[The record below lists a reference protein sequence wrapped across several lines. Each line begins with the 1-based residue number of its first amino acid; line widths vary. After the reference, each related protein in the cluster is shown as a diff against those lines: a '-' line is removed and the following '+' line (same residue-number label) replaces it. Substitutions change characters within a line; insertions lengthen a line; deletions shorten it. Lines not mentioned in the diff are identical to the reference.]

1 MPSSAEHPV
10 RPRGLC
16 RLQEALR
23 PRAGRA
29 HRTGATRLA
38 DFAASWLLAAMLAA
52 GPQSAAAKQILPSA
66 ASAPG
71 AVVPWEK
78 VVEADVLGDPQG
90 QWASEARASTQ
101 YRPEDY
107 SAKQATG
114 APDVPAYS
122 DNKRAWSPSAAER
135 QREWL
140 ELGFPKPV
148 YATEVRVRQTLNP
161 GAIVEVLAI
170 EPNGQWHYLW
180 LGQDP
185 NRYAKDRIAWFV
197 VRFPKTAYPV
207 QRVKITLDAPA
218 VKGWKQIDAVQLVG
232 TPSPDPGSAAISSA
246 VAPPTAAPP
255 ALLAAP
261 AAANSATLPPGWRAL
276 SLYDE
281 EKTFVAP
288 RATTR
293 VADGVRQLS
302 SNIGDEKKFKGVT
315 SPRILIDNPYLDPA
329 DPFFNIPRQM
339 ACLPD
344 GGIVVFSTAKTHADG
359 RMKGNPYATGAWR
372 IAPDGAIT
380 AIGEARHILSE
391 NRRPFCG
398 VPMGQSGLDPRN
410 VGPVS
415 SAPDGS
421 LLFAYAPG
429 WHFGRHAAVV
439 RLTSDGRLAPVPED
453 IRWCAADPPE
463 QLKKLFKWLGAVT
476 QDPDGN
482 VWVMDNGACTLYRIA
497 RDGSVS
503 SVLEPRQVCPR
514 GEPERHVLADHMVW
528 DAARGELVTA
538 GSLLWKKP
546 PKADVYSS
554 IWRIKPDGTF
564 RRVYLAGKVGNGLPS
579 IDGLTGLSLDA
590 KGRIVFGAGIVHGSG
605 SQILRLDEASGRTEV
620 IAGAPSPTHV
630 NHGDGPARQAHFRGI
645 KGLCHAPDGTL
656 FVHDATHVVRKITPA
671 GQVTTWGF

>member
-1 MPSSAEHPV
+1 MSRQGIAVS
-10 RPRGLC
+10 L
-16 RLQEALR
+16 LL
-23 PRAGRA
+23 
-29 HRTGATRLA
+29 TLTLA
-38 DFAASWLLAAMLAA
+38 FDPPAAV
-52 GPQSAAAKQILPSA
+52 AKEVLPST
-66 ASAPG
+66 ASALG
-71 AVVPWEK
+71 MVIPWEQ
-78 VVEADVLGDPQG
+78 VVEADVLGDPEG
-90 QWASEARASTQ
+90 QWASEAKASTQ

-107 SAKQATG
+107 SAGQATG
-114 APDVPAYS
+114 APDVPTPS

-135 QREWL
+135 QKEWL

-161 GAIVEVLAI
+161 GAIVEVVAI

-207 QRVKITLDAPA
+207 QRVKITIDAPA

-232 TPSPDPGSAAISSA
+232 TANPDREPGGASVAVVPPS
-246 VAPPTAAPP
+246 AAPP
-255 ALLAAP
+255 ALPAAP
-261 AAANSATLPPGWRAL
+261 TSAASGALPPGWQAP

-302 SNIGDEKKFKGVT
+302 SNI

-339 ACLPD
+339 ARLPD
-344 GGIVVFSTAKTHADG
+344 GAIAVFSTAKTHADG

-398 VPMGQSGLDPRN
+398 VAMGQSGLDPQN

-415 SAPDGS
+415 TAPDGS
-421 LLFAYAPG
+421 LLFAYAPA
-429 WHFGRHAAVV
+429 WAFGRQAAVV
-439 RLTSDGRLAPVPED
+439 RLTADGRLAPVPDD

-463 QLKKLFKWLGAVT
+463 QLRKLFKDLGGVA
-476 QDPDGN
+476 QDSDGN
-482 VWVMDNGACTLYRIA
+482 VWAMDHGACTLYRIA

-503 SVLEPRQVCPR
+503 SVLEPPQVCPR
-514 GEPERHVLADHMVW
+514 DEPERYVRADYMVW

-538 GSLLWKKP
+538 GTLLWQRS
-546 PKADVYSS
+546 PKADLYSS

-564 RRVYLAGKVGNGLPS
+564 RRVYLAGKVGKGLPS
-579 IDGLTGLSLDA
+579 IDGLLGLSLDA
-590 KGRIVFGAGIVHGSG
+590 KGRVVFGAGIVRGGG

-620 IAGAPSPTHV
+620 IAGAPWSQGASHA
-630 NHGDGPARQAHFRGI
+630 DGPARQAHFGTI

-656 FVHDATHVVRKITPA
+656 FVHDDLHHLIRKITPA
-671 GQVTTWGF
+671 GQVTTWAF

>member
-1 MPSSAEHPV
+1 MSRQGIAVS
-10 RPRGLC
+10 L
-16 RLQEALR
+16 LL
-23 PRAGRA
+23 
-29 HRTGATRLA
+29 TLTLA
-38 DFAASWLLAAMLAA
+38 FDPPAAVT
-52 GPQSAAAKQILPSA
+52 KEVLPST
-66 ASAPG
+66 ASALG
-71 AVVPWEK
+71 MVIPWEQ
-78 VVEADVLGDPQG
+78 VVEADVLGDPEG
-90 QWASEARASTQ
+90 QWASEAKASTQ

-107 SAKQATG
+107 SAGQATG
-114 APDVPAYS
+114 APDVPTPS

-135 QREWL
+135 QKEWL

-161 GAIVEVLAI
+161 GAIVEVVAI

-207 QRVKITLDAPA
+207 QRVKITIDAPA

-232 TPSPDPGSAAISSA
+232 TANPDREPGGASVAVVPPS
-246 VAPPTAAPP
+246 AAPP
-255 ALLAAP
+255 ALPAAP
-261 AAANSATLPPGWRAL
+261 TSAASGALPPGWQAP

-302 SNIGDEKKFKGVT
+302 SNI

-339 ACLPD
+339 ARLPD
-344 GGIVVFSTAKTHADG
+344 GAIAVFSTAKTHADG

-398 VPMGQSGLDPRN
+398 VAMGQSGLDPQN

-415 SAPDGS
+415 TAPDGS
-421 LLFAYAPG
+421 LLFAYAPA
-429 WHFGRHAAVV
+429 WAFGRQAAVV
-439 RLTSDGRLAPVPED
+439 RLTADGRLAPVPDD

-463 QLKKLFKWLGAVT
+463 QLRKLFKDLGGVA
-476 QDPDGN
+476 QDSDGN
-482 VWVMDNGACTLYRIA
+482 VWAMDHGACTLYRIA

-503 SVLEPRQVCPR
+503 SVLEPPQVCPR
-514 GEPERHVLADHMVW
+514 DEPERYVRADYMVW

-538 GSLLWKKP
+538 GTLLWQRS
-546 PKADVYSS
+546 PKADLYSS

-564 RRVYLAGKVGNGLPS
+564 RRVYLAGKVGKGLPS
-579 IDGLTGLSLDA
+579 IDGLLGLSLDA
-590 KGRIVFGAGIVHGSG
+590 KGRVVFGAGIVRGGG

-620 IAGAPSPTHV
+620 IAGAPWSQGASHA
-630 NHGDGPARQAHFRGI
+630 DGPARQAHFGTI

-656 FVHDATHVVRKITPA
+656 FVHDDLHHLIRKITPA
-671 GQVTTWGF
+671 GQVTTWAF

>member
-1 MPSSAEHPV
+1 MSHQGIAVS
-10 RPRGLC
+10 L
-16 RLQEALR
+16 
-23 PRAGRA
+23 
-29 HRTGATRLA
+29 
-38 DFAASWLLAAMLAA
+38 LLALTLASGQPA
-52 GPQSAAAKQILPSA
+52 AAAKQVLPSA
-66 ASAPG
+66 ASTPG
-71 AVVPWEK
+71 VVVPWEQ
-78 VVEADVLGDPQG
+78 VVEADVLGDPHG
-90 QWASEARASTQ
+90 QWASEAKASTQ

-107 SAKQATG
+107 SARQATG

-135 QREWL
+135 QKEWL

-161 GAIVEVLAI
+161 GAIVEVVAI
-170 EPNGQWHYLW
+170 EPNGQWHHLW

-207 QRVKITLDAPA
+207 QRVKITIDAPA
-218 VKGWKQIDAVQLVG
+218 LKGWKQIDAVQLVG
-232 TPSPDPGSAAISSA
+232 TANPDREPGGASVAVVPPS
-246 VAPPTAAPP
+246 AAPP
-255 ALLAAP
+255 ALPAAP
-261 AAANSATLPPGWRAL
+261 TSAASGALPPGWQAP

-302 SNIGDEKKFKGVT
+302 SNIRDEKKFKGGVI
-315 SPRILIDNPYLDPA
+315 SPRVLIDNPYLDPA
-329 DPFFNIPRQM
+329 DPFFNITRQM

-344 GGIVVFSTAKTHADG
+344 GGVAVFSTAKTHADG

-372 IAPDGAIT
+372 IGPDGAIT

-398 VPMGQSGLDPRN
+398 VAMGQSGLDPQN

-415 SAPDGS
+415 TAPDGS
-421 LLFAYAPG
+421 LLFAYAPA
-429 WHFGRHAAVV
+429 WAFGRQAAVV
-439 RLTSDGRLAPVPED
+439 RLTADGRLAPVPDD

-463 QLKKLFKWLGAVT
+463 QLRKLFKDLGGVA
-476 QDPDGN
+476 QDSDGN
-482 VWVMDNGACTLYRIA
+482 VWAMDHGACTLYRIA

-503 SVLEPRQVCPR
+503 SVLEPPQVCPR
-514 GEPERHVLADHMVW
+514 GEPKRYVSADHMVW
-528 DAARGELVTA
+528 DAARGELVAA
-538 GSLLWKKP
+538 GSLTWLKSP
-546 PKADVYSS
+546 NADVYSTV
-554 IWRIKPDGTF
+554 WRIKPDGTF
-564 RRVYLAGKVGNGLPS
+564 RRVYLAGKVGQGLPS

-590 KGRIVFGAGIVHGSG
+590 KGRIVFGAGIVRGSG

-620 IAGAPSPTHV
+620 IAAPTDVKHA
-630 NHGDGPARQAHFRGI
+630 DGPARQAHFGTI

-656 FVHDATHVVRKITPA
+656 FVHDSTHLIRKITPA
-671 GQVTTWGF
+671 GQVTTWAF

>member
-1 MPSSAEHPV
+1 MSRQGIAVS
-10 RPRGLC
+10 L
-16 RLQEALR
+16 LL
-23 PRAGRA
+23 
-29 HRTGATRLA
+29 TLTLA
-38 DFAASWLLAAMLAA
+38 FDPPAAVT
-52 GPQSAAAKQILPSA
+52 KEVLPST
-66 ASAPG
+66 ASALG
-71 AVVPWEK
+71 MVIPWEQ
-78 VVEADVLGDPQG
+78 VVEADVLGDPEG
-90 QWASEARASTQ
+90 QWASEAKASTQ

-107 SAKQATG
+107 SAGQATG
-114 APDVPAYS
+114 APDVPTPS

-135 QREWL
+135 QKEWL

-161 GAIVEVLAI
+161 GAIVEVVAI

-207 QRVKITLDAPA
+207 QRVKITIDAPA

-232 TPSPDPGSAAISSA
+232 TANPDREPGGASVAVVPPS
-246 VAPPTAAPP
+246 AAPP
-255 ALLAAP
+255 ALPAAP
-261 AAANSATLPPGWRAL
+261 TSAASGALPPGWQAP

-302 SNIGDEKKFKGVT
+302 SNI

-339 ACLPD
+339 ARLPD
-344 GGIVVFSTAKTHADG
+344 GAIAVFSTAKTHADG

-398 VPMGQSGLDPRN
+398 VAMGQSGLDPQN

-415 SAPDGS
+415 TAPDGS
-421 LLFAYAPG
+421 LLFAYAPA
-429 WHFGRHAAVV
+429 WAFGRQAAVV
-439 RLTSDGRLAPVPED
+439 RLTADGRLAPVPDD

-463 QLKKLFKWLGAVT
+463 QLRKLFKDLGGVA
-476 QDPDGN
+476 QDSDGN
-482 VWVMDNGACTLYRIA
+482 VWAMDHGACTLYRIA

-503 SVLEPRQVCPR
+503 SVLEPPQVCPR
-514 GEPERHVLADHMVW
+514 DEPERYVRADYMVW

-538 GSLLWKKP
+538 GTLLWQRS
-546 PKADVYSS
+546 PKADLYSS

-564 RRVYLAGKVGNGLPS
+564 RRVYLAGKVGKGLPS
-579 IDGLTGLSLDA
+579 IDGLLGLSLDA
-590 KGRIVFGAGIVHGSG
+590 KGRVVFGAGIVRGSG

-620 IAGAPSPTHV
+620 IAGAPWSQGASHA
-630 NHGDGPARQAHFRGI
+630 DGPARQAHFGTI

-656 FVHDATHVVRKITPA
+656 FVHDDLHHLIRKITPA
-671 GQVTTWGF
+671 GQVTTWAF

>member
-1 MPSSAEHPV
+1 MSRQGIAVS
-10 RPRGLC
+10 
-16 RLQEALR
+16 
-23 PRAGRA
+23 
-29 HRTGATRLA
+29 
-38 DFAASWLLAAMLAA
+38 LLLTLMLAFD
-52 GPQSAAAKQILPSA
+52 PPAAVAKEVLPST
-66 ASAPG
+66 ASALG
-71 AVVPWEK
+71 MVIPWEQ
-78 VVEADVLGDPQG
+78 VVEADVLGDPEG
-90 QWASEARASTQ
+90 QWASEAKASTQ

-107 SAKQATG
+107 SAGQATG
-114 APDVPAYS
+114 APDVPTPS

-135 QREWL
+135 QKEWL

-161 GAIVEVLAI
+161 GAIVEVVAI

-207 QRVKITLDAPA
+207 QRVKITIDAPA

-232 TPSPDPGSAAISSA
+232 TANPDREPGGASVAVVPPS
-246 VAPPTAAPP
+246 AAPP
-255 ALLAAP
+255 ALPAAP
-261 AAANSATLPPGWRAL
+261 TSAASGALPPGWQAP

-302 SNIGDEKKFKGVT
+302 SNI

-339 ACLPD
+339 ARLPD
-344 GGIVVFSTAKTHADG
+344 GAIAVFSTAKTHADG

-398 VPMGQSGLDPRN
+398 VAMGQSGLDPQN

-415 SAPDGS
+415 TAPDGS
-421 LLFAYAPG
+421 LLFAYAPA
-429 WHFGRHAAVV
+429 WAFGRQAAVV
-439 RLTSDGRLAPVPED
+439 RLTADGRLAPVPDD

-463 QLKKLFKWLGAVT
+463 QLRKLFKDLGGVA
-476 QDPDGN
+476 QDSDGN
-482 VWVMDNGACTLYRIA
+482 VWAMDHGACTLYRIA

-503 SVLEPRQVCPR
+503 SVLEPPQVCPR
-514 GEPERHVLADHMVW
+514 DEPERYVRADYMVW

-538 GSLLWKKP
+538 GTLLWQRS
-546 PKADVYSS
+546 PKADLYSS

-564 RRVYLAGKVGNGLPS
+564 RRVYLAGKVGKGLPS
-579 IDGLTGLSLDA
+579 IDGLLGLSLDA
-590 KGRIVFGAGIVHGSG
+590 KGRVVFGAGIVRGSG

-620 IAGAPSPTHV
+620 IAGAPWSQGASHA
-630 NHGDGPARQAHFRGI
+630 DGPARQAHFGTI

-656 FVHDATHVVRKITPA
+656 FVHDDLHHLIRKITPA
-671 GQVTTWGF
+671 GQVTTWAF

>member
-1 MPSSAEHPV
+1 MC
-10 RPRGLC
+10 L
-16 RLQEALR
+16 
-23 PRAGRA
+23 AGVA
-29 HRTGATRLA
+29 V
-38 DFAASWLLAAMLAA
+38 SWLLAATLVA
-52 GPQSAAAKQILPSA
+52 GPQSAAAKQVLPSA
-66 ASAPG
+66 ASTPG
-71 AVVPWEK
+71 VVVPWEQ
-78 VVEADVLGDPQG
+78 VVEADVLGDPHG
-90 QWASEARASTQ
+90 QWASEAKASTQ

-107 SAKQATG
+107 SARQATG

-135 QREWL
+135 QKEWL

-161 GAIVEVLAI
+161 GAIVEVVAI
-170 EPNGQWHYLW
+170 EPNGQWHHLW

-207 QRVKITLDAPA
+207 QRVKITIDAPA

-232 TPSPDPGSAAISSA
+232 TAGPDPEPGGASVAA
-246 VAPPTAAPP
+246 VPPSAAPP
-255 ALLAAP
+255 ALPAAP
-261 AAANSATLPPGWRAL
+261 TSAASGAPPPGWGAPR
-276 SLYDE
+276 LYDE

-302 SNIGDEKKFKGVT
+302 SNIRDEKKFKGGVI

-329 DPFFNIPRQM
+329 DPFFNVPRRM

-344 GGIVVFSTAKTHADG
+344 GSVAVFSTAKTHADG

-372 IAPDGAIT
+372 IGPDGAIT

-398 VPMGQSGLDPRN
+398 VPMAWSGLDPGN

-415 SAPDGS
+415 TAPDGS
-421 LLFAYAPG
+421 LLFAYAPH
-429 WHFGRHAAVV
+429 WASGRHAAVV
-439 RLTSDGRLAPVPED
+439 RLTADGRLAPVPDD

-463 QLKKLFKWLGAVT
+463 QLKKLFKGVAGVA
-476 QDPDGN
+476 QDSDGN
-482 VWVMDNGACTLYRIA
+482 VWVMDHGACTLYRIA

-514 GEPERHVLADHMVW
+514 GEPERYVSADHMVW
-528 DAARGELVTA
+528 DAARGELVAA
-538 GSLLWKKP
+538 GSLVWKKSP
-546 PKADVYSS
+546 NADVYSTV
-554 IWRIKPDGTF
+554 WRIKPDGTF
-564 RRVYLAGKVGNGLPS
+564 RRVYLAGKVGKGLPS

-590 KGRIVFGAGIVHGSG
+590 KGRIVFGAGIVRGGG

-620 IAGAPSPTHV
+620 IAGAPAPTDV
-630 NHGDGPARQAHFRGI
+630 NHADGPARQAHFGTI

-656 FVHDATHVVRKITPA
+656 FVHDSKHLIRKITPA
-671 GQVTTWGF
+671 GQVTTWAF